1 MLLAS
6 AQIAGK
12 AKAWERGKRAGQRSI
27 MPPGTDVGAATRAR
41 GPEWRRG
48 GEDTCRGMRRA
59 RMHAGGSDR
68 WKRGKCLGAKVS
80 SGENAWIMEER
91 HGGRASSARR

>member
-1 MLLAS
+1 
-6 AQIAGK
+6 
-12 AKAWERGKRAGQRSI
+12 

-48 GEDTCRGMRRA
+48 GEDICRVMRRA

-80 SGENAWIMEER
+80 GGGALINEEQQ
-91 HGGRASSARR
+91 GGKASSARR

>member
-1 MLLAS
+1 VYQRPTQPPEMGAEEQGEELKDALLAS
-6 AQIAGK
+6 ARIAGE
-12 AKAWERGKRAGQRSI
+12 AKAWERGKRAGQRGI

-59 RMHAGGSDR
+59 RMHAGGPDR
-68 WKRGKCLGAKVS
+68 
-80 SGENAWIMEER
+80 
-91 HGGRASSARR
+91 